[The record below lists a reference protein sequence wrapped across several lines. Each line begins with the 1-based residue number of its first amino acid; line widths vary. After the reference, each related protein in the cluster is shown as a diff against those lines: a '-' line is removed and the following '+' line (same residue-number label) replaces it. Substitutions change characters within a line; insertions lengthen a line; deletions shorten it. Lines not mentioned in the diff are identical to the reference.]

1 MTVSTDLT
9 LYQQEKQ
16 MRKFFSYGPIDK
28 DMHYYAPREDLIAKA
43 WEQVVGENPDKG
55 GHYITV
61 WAPRQ
66 TGKSWIMQQILW
78 KLQKDERF
86 DVLKLNLEHLK
97 TVENTEEIVISIAEE
112 IIDRL
117 KLQNFTVKKTKEFE
131 NLFKKEILQKPLIL
145 IMDEFDALTED
156 AISTMA
162 KVFRNVYNLRR
173 DDPRPSSQKQYL
185 LHGLALIGVRSV
197 LGIENVKGS
206 PFNVQRSLHIP
217 NLTFEEVETMFR
229 WYEKDSGQKV
239 EQEVIERLFYE
250 TRGQPGLTGWFGEL
264 LTETYNEKP
273 DAPIDIKYF
282 EFVYM
287 MGTQALPNVN
297 IINIISKARQEPYR
311 ELVLQLFKTNEK
323 ILFRYDSPGL
333 NFLYMNGIISPEQS
347 GGKLCVRFSSPFVQ
361 KRLFNYFSDEFFDD
375 TGKLHEPFEDLSDVY
390 TETGL
395 NIRNLMHRHQ
405 EHTRKNREWLLRDVP
420 RRKDLRPFEAVFHF
434 NLYRFLCDFLGRRKG
449 QVFPEFPTGNGKVD
463 LLIRFQEKIYAL
475 EVKSYTDEVGY
486 REALEQAAK
495 YGKQLHLDEI
505 HLVFFVEYADEA
517 NRKKYEQDYTDE
529 ETGVIVKPVFVET
542 GN

>member
-16 MRKFFSYGPIDK
+16 MRKFFSYGPIDR